1 MKATI
6 LVPFRD
12 KYDHAVV
19 YAPGDVKEFDS
30 DRVAALSAR
39 GLVKPL
45 EEAPKESE
53 EKAESEAKLA
63 KPKGKGKGKSAKK
76 DKEAADAA
84 PEAGNVE
91 ANADTEADAPEKA
104 EAEDSKDND

>member
-19 YAPGDVKEFDS
+19 YAPGDVKEFDN
-30 DRVAALSAR
+30 DRVAALAAR
-39 GLVKPL
+39 GLVEPFI
-45 EEAPKESE
+45 EVYKESE
-53 EKAESEAKLA
+53 GKAEPEANAA

-84 PEAGNVE
+84 PDTEKVEADVEPEAGALE
-91 ANADTEADAPEKA
+91 KPDADN
-104 EAEDSKDND
+104 SNDNE

>member
-19 YAPGDVKEFDS
+19 YAPGDVKEFDN
-30 DRVAALSAR
+30 DRVAALAAR
-39 GLVKPL
+39 GLAEPL
-45 EEAPKESE
+45 EEAPKDPE
-53 EKAESEAKLA
+53 EKAEPEAKPV

-84 PEAGNVE
+84 PDAEKVE
-91 ANADTEADAPEKA
+91 ADADTEADAPEEV
-104 EAEDSKDND
+104 EADNSNDNE